1 MIPDLS
7 IIKHKLA
14 LVWAGLLYPNYGLLL
29 ILADTEDHPFGLNDK
44 TITIKLFINSK
55 HPDQQLAAN
64 KALTSL
70 MDALAIKVP
79 DLSNQPPQVV
89 AATYARLL
97 QQRSLCGWLFSTP
110 LAKLTL
116 LKVNATE
123 GISKHHQKH
132 YVNYTFN
139 SANEKINRKDTLIH
153 DFVPLNVWWY
163 QEFLRPKP
171 ILNFPADGFLWKDK
185 DGNDRGDIADAN
197 MLARSLGI
205 SNKELLQTLFYQIKF
220 EMADVL
226 TFDRF
231 HRKLTA
237 NLPGNI
243 FRRQPGL
250 TESLTGEMVAY
261 FRIHG
266 ERPTVDE
273 IYQAGVAGELPNQ
286 AWNGKCMFT
295 TRRK

>member
-14 LVWAGLLYPNYGLLL
+14 LVWAALLYPNNGLLL
-29 ILADTEDHPFGLNDK
+29 KLADTEDHPFGLNDR

-70 MDALAIKVP
+70 MDALAIKAP

-97 QQRSLCGWLFSTP
+97 QQHSWYGWLFSTP
-110 LAKLTL
+110 PTKLPL
-116 LKVNATE
+116 LRVNATE
-123 GISKHHQKH
+123 GISKRHHKH

-139 SANEKINRKDTLIH
+139 STNEEINRKDTLIH
-153 DFVPLNVWWY
+153 DFVPLNNWWY
-163 QEFLRPKP
+163 QDFLHPKP
-171 ILNFPADGFLWKDK
+171 ILDFPEDDLLWKDK
-185 DGNDRGDIADAN
+185 NGNDRGDIADAN
-197 MLARSLGI
+197 MIARSLDI
-205 SNKELLQTLFYQIKF
+205 TNKQLLQALFYQIKF

-226 TFDRF
+226 TFDDL
-231 HRKLTA
+231 HRRITK

-243 FRRQPGL
+243 FKRQPGL

-261 FRIHG
+261 FRLHG
-266 ERPTVDE
+266 ERPSVDQ
-273 IYQAGVAGELPNQ
+273 IYKAAVEGKLPNQ
-286 AWNGKCMFT
+286 AWNGEWMFT

>member
-7 IIKHKLA
+7 IIKHNLA

-97 QQRSLCGWLFSTP
+97 QQRSWYGWLFSMP
-110 LAKLTL
+110 PAKLTL
-116 LKVNATE
+116 LKINATE

-197 MLARSLGI
+197 MIARSLGV
-205 SNKELLQTLFYQIKF
+205 SNKKLLQALFYEIKF

-231 HRKLTA
+231 HRKITT

-243 FRRQPGL
+243 FSRQPAL
-250 TESLTGEMVAY
+250 NASLTGEMVAY

-266 ERPTVDE
+266 ERPSVDK
-273 IYQAGVAGELPNQ
+273 IYKAGIAGELPNQ

>member
-97 QQRSLCGWLFSTP
+97 QQRSWYGWLFSTP
-110 LAKLTL
+110 PAKLTL
-116 LKVNATE
+116 LKVNATQ
-123 GISKHHQKH
+123 GISQHHQKH

-139 SANEKINRKDTLIH
+139 SANEEINRKDTLIH

-163 QEFLRPKP
+163 QEFLRSKP
-171 ILNFPADGFLWKDK
+171 ILNFPTDGLLWKDK
-185 DGNDRGDIADAN
+185 SGNDRGDIADAN
-197 MLARSLGI
+197 MIARSLGI
-205 SNKELLQTLFYQIKF
+205 SNKKLLQALFYEIKF

-231 HRKLTA
+231 HQKITT

-243 FRRQPGL
+243 FSRQPAL
-250 TESLTGEMVAY
+250 NASLTGEMVAH